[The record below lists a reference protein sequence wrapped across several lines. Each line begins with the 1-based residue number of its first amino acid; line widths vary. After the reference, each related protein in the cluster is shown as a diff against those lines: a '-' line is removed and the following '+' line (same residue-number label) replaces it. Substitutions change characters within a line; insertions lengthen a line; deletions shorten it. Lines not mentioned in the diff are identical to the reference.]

1 MDGQNPYA
9 FNPYDPRVLQMMAQM
24 RGAQQSGAMPPGGPA
39 GPPQGAMPPGA
50 GMPPP
55 QGAAVPAAPMQNG
68 PQPMAPPPGGG
79 MGAPGGGG
87 QLDPSMVDAV
97 MGLQGQGTQR
107 AGLDRQYKLADALR
121 AGSSKQLEGRNI
133 PSSTGGMYIAP
144 SWANG
149 LVSAGQQIM
158 ADRSSRSADEKGA
171 GLDKERQAAQRGY
184 LDALTGQKKKK
195 PEDDFTTNPQAG
207 Y

>member
-1 MDGQNPYA
+1 MDMNP
-9 FNPYDPRVLQMMAQM
+9 NDPRVQQMLAMM
-24 RGAQQSGAMPPGGPA
+24 RGAQGGAPGGMAQPQ
-39 GPPQGAMPPGA
+39 PTPQMPQGAMPMQQPG
-50 GMPPP
+50 GP
-55 QGAAVPAAPMQNG
+55 VPAAPMQNG

-79 MGAPGGGG
+79 MGAPGGAAGG
-87 QLDPSMVDAV
+87 AQLDPAMIDAV
-97 MGLQGQGTQR
+97 MGLQGQGSQR

-121 AGSSKQLEGRNI
+121 AGSSKQLEGRNV

-158 ADRSSRSADEKGA
+158 ADRSSRGADEKGA
-171 GLDKERQAAQRGY
+171 GLDKERQTAQRGFF
-184 LDALTGQKKKK
+184 DSLTGGDKKKKK
-195 PEDDFTTNPQAG
+195 PDDAFTTDPMAG